1 MDQRTAVSVS
11 NLLNYVG
18 RRELLLLA
26 GWQRSAASARAISTA
41 AIGARSDGGGGGAGE
56 MSNRYP
62 LSSCEN
68 GQAATRNTRS
78 HTHCL
83 LYKLWS
89 YVACT
94 RTEIVLIHSLH
105 SYSCAARR

>member
-26 GWQRSAASARAISTA
+26 GWQRNTVSARAISA

-56 MSNRYP
+56 LSNRYSLKP
-62 LSSCEN
+62 L
-68 GQAATRNTRS
+68 
-78 HTHCL
+78 
-83 LYKLWS
+83 
-89 YVACT
+89 
-94 RTEIVLIHSLH
+94 
-105 SYSCAARR
+105 